1 MQCRAGRKQE
11 GRRIFPSRARRVAGK
26 FDRRVQPRAAC
37 LPRGAARRCT
47 QLDAARDARHKP
59 APRSAIPGHVH
70 RAQTGRSAGRDLV
83 YDATSQS
90 ISGLA
95 RSESGCVAG
104 LRMMTNDHTT
114 PLPVAS
120 TAGAQLRA
128 AREAA
133 GWSQE
138 AVAQQLK
145 LAPRQ
150 VRAIEEDD
158 YARLPGRTF
167 VRGFVRNYARLVRLD
182 PSAVI
187 AALPRG
193 DGTAP
198 LDRRA
203 LTAVSRPMVELPV
216 ASVGRNSWTRW
227 LIPVAL
233 LAIVAAAGVY
243 EFMRT
248 SAATRRPAVENDS
261 VAPSP
266 PPESASPSTT
276 ALPNPLAKAKTES
289 AAPMEKSDSA
299 ATVTPPVAAA
309 TSAAPANTAT
319 ATAESTAP
327 TAASPTPNAAAP
339 SATLLLTF
347 KEKSWV
353 EVKDGNGAAI
363 FVQTGTAG
371 TTQTL
376 SGTPPLDVSIGN
388 AAGVMLT
395 YRGQPIDIAPYTRA
409 NVARLLLK

>member
-1 MQCRAGRKQE
+1 
-11 GRRIFPSRARRVAGK
+11 
-26 FDRRVQPRAAC
+26 
-37 LPRGAARRCT
+37 
-47 QLDAARDARHKP
+47 
-59 APRSAIPGHVH
+59 
-70 RAQTGRSAGRDLV
+70 
-83 YDATSQS
+83 
-90 ISGLA
+90 
-95 RSESGCVAG
+95 
-104 LRMMTNDHTT
+104 MMTNDHTT

-182 PSAVI
+182 PSAVM

-193 DGTAP
+193 DGTSP
-198 LDRRA
+198 LDRPS

-216 ASVGRNSWTRW
+216 ASMRRNTWTRW
-227 LIPVAL
+227 LIPLAL

-243 EFMRT
+243 EFMRNP
-248 SAATRRPAVENDS
+248 AASRRLPVENGS
-261 VAPSP
+261 VTP
-266 PPESASPSTT
+266 PPPAPAGPSTT
-276 ALPNPLAKAKTES
+276 ALPNPLANAKTES
-289 AAPMEKSDSA
+289 AAPMEKGESA
-299 ATVTPPVAAA
+299 AAA
-309 TSAAPANTAT
+309 TSAAPSSTTT
-319 ATAESTAP
+319 ATAESIAP
-327 TAASPTPNAAAP
+327 TTTPSTPTVAAP

-363 FVQTGTAG
+363 FLQTGAAG

-388 AAGVMLT
+388 AAGVILT

-409 NVARLLLK
+409 NIARLLLK

>member
-1 MQCRAGRKQE
+1 MG
-11 GRRIFPSRARRVAGK
+11 
-26 FDRRVQPRAAC
+26 
-37 LPRGAARRCT
+37 
-47 QLDAARDARHKP
+47 
-59 APRSAIPGHVH
+59 
-70 RAQTGRSAGRDLV
+70 
-83 YDATSQS
+83 
-90 ISGLA
+90 
-95 RSESGCVAG
+95 
-104 LRMMTNDHTT
+104 NDHTT

-167 VRGFVRNYARLVRLD
+167 VRGFVRNYARLLRLD
-182 PSAVI
+182 PGAVI

-193 DGTAP
+193 EGTSP
-198 LDRRA
+198 LDRPS

-216 ASVGRNSWTRW
+216 ASVRRNSWTRW
-227 LIPVAL
+227 LIPFAL

-248 SAATRRPAVENDS
+248 TGNSRRPPAENTTAAPPTAPA
-261 VAPSP
+261 APS
-266 PPESASPSTT
+266 T
-276 ALPNPLAKAKTES
+276 ALPNPLASAKTES
-289 AAPMEKSDSA
+289 AAPTEKSDSA
-299 ATVTPPVAAA
+299 AAPSTTATPAAEAVA
-309 TSAAPANTAT
+309 PTAT
-319 ATAESTAP
+319 AP
-327 TAASPTPNAAAP
+327 AP
-339 SATLLLTF
+339 SAAASNAPLLLTF

-353 EVKDGNGAAI
+353 EVKDGSGAAI
-363 FVQTGTAG
+363 FMQTGAAG

-388 AAGVMLT
+388 AAGVSVT
-395 YRGQPIDIAPYTRA
+395 YRGQLIDTAPYTRA
-409 NVARLLLK
+409 NIARFVLK

>member
-1 MQCRAGRKQE
+1 
-11 GRRIFPSRARRVAGK
+11 
-26 FDRRVQPRAAC
+26 
-37 LPRGAARRCT
+37 
-47 QLDAARDARHKP
+47 
-59 APRSAIPGHVH
+59 
-70 RAQTGRSAGRDLV
+70 
-83 YDATSQS
+83 
-90 ISGLA
+90 
-95 RSESGCVAG
+95 
-104 LRMMTNDHTT
+104 MMGNDHTA

-182 PSAVI
+182 PAAVI

-193 DGTAP
+193 EGTSP
-198 LDRRA
+198 LDRPS

-216 ASVGRNSWTRW
+216 ASVRRNSWTRW
-227 LIPVAL
+227 LIPFAL

-243 EFMRT
+243 EFMRNP
-248 SAATRRPAVENDS
+248 AASGRPVAENAAVTPP
-261 VAPSP
+261 AP
-266 PPESASPSTT
+266 ASPST
-276 ALPNPLAKAKTES
+276 ALPNPLGNAKTES
-289 AAPMEKSDSA
+289 AAPSEGTAAQPSNTTTPTAESVAPATTLPA
-299 ATVTPPVAAA
+299 ATAAA
-309 TSAAPANTAT
+309 TDAP
-319 ATAESTAP
+319 
-327 TAASPTPNAAAP
+327 
-339 SATLLLTF
+339 LLLTF

-363 FVQTGTAG
+363 FMQTGAAG

-376 SGTPPLDVSIGN
+376 SGRPPLDVSIGN
-388 AAGVMLT
+388 AAGVTVT
-395 YRGQPIDIAPYTRA
+395 YRGQSIDIAPFTRA
-409 NVARLLLK
+409 NIARFILK

>member
-1 MQCRAGRKQE
+1 
-11 GRRIFPSRARRVAGK
+11 
-26 FDRRVQPRAAC
+26 
-37 LPRGAARRCT
+37 
-47 QLDAARDARHKP
+47 
-59 APRSAIPGHVH
+59 
-70 RAQTGRSAGRDLV
+70 
-83 YDATSQS
+83 
-90 ISGLA
+90 
-95 RSESGCVAG
+95 
-104 LRMMTNDHTT
+104 MMTNDHTT

-187 AALPRG
+187 AALPRA
-193 DGTAP
+193 DGTSP
-198 LDRRA
+198 LDRPS

-216 ASVGRNSWTRW
+216 ASVRRNSWTRW
-227 LIPVAL
+227 LIPIAL

-376 SGTPPLDVSIGN
+376 SGTPPLDVNIGN

>member
-1 MQCRAGRKQE
+1 
-11 GRRIFPSRARRVAGK
+11 
-26 FDRRVQPRAAC
+26 
-37 LPRGAARRCT
+37 
-47 QLDAARDARHKP
+47 
-59 APRSAIPGHVH
+59 
-70 RAQTGRSAGRDLV
+70 
-83 YDATSQS
+83 
-90 ISGLA
+90 
-95 RSESGCVAG
+95 
-104 LRMMTNDHTT
+104 MMANDHNT

-182 PSAVI
+182 PSAVM

-193 DGTAP
+193 DGTSP
-198 LDRRA
+198 LDRPS

-216 ASVGRNSWTRW
+216 ASMRRNPWTRW
-227 LIPVAL
+227 LIPFAL

-243 EFMRT
+243 EFMR
-248 SAATRRPAVENDS
+248 SPAASRRIPVESGS
-261 VAPSP
+261 VTPSP
-266 PPESASPSTT
+266 PPASQGPSTT
-276 ALPNPLAKAKTES
+276 ALPNPLANAKTES
-289 AAPMEKSDSA
+289 AGPMAQSES
-299 ATVTPPVAAA
+299 
-309 TSAAPANTAT
+309 AT
-319 ATAESTAP
+319 AGAPPIASDTSTAESVAP
-327 TAASPTPNAAAP
+327 TPAAPTPNAAAQ

-363 FVQTGTAG
+363 FLQTGAAG

-388 AAGVMLT
+388 AAGVTLT

-409 NVARLLLK
+409 NIARLLLK

>member
-1 MQCRAGRKQE
+1 
-11 GRRIFPSRARRVAGK
+11 
-26 FDRRVQPRAAC
+26 
-37 LPRGAARRCT
+37 
-47 QLDAARDARHKP
+47 
-59 APRSAIPGHVH
+59 
-70 RAQTGRSAGRDLV
+70 
-83 YDATSQS
+83 
-90 ISGLA
+90 
-95 RSESGCVAG
+95 
-104 LRMMTNDHTT
+104 MMANDHNT

-182 PSAVI
+182 PSVVM

-193 DGTAP
+193 DGTSP
-198 LDRRA
+198 LDRPS

-216 ASVGRNSWTRW
+216 TSVRRNAWTRW
-227 LIPVAL
+227 LIPLAL

-243 EFMRT
+243 EFMRNP
-248 SAATRRPAVENDS
+248 AASRRPPVESDS
-261 VAPSP
+261 ATP
-266 PPESASPSTT
+266 PPPSAPASPSTT
-276 ALPNPLAKAKTES
+276 ALPNPLANAKTES
-289 AAPMEKSDSA
+289 AAPMAKSESA
-299 ATVTPPVAAA
+299 AAATPPGTAD
-309 TSAAPANTAT
+309 TSAAPATTTAAT
-319 ATAESTAP
+319 AQSIAP
-327 TAASPTPNAAAP
+327 TATPPMPNVAAP
-339 SATLLLTF
+339 GATLLLMF

-363 FVQTGTAG
+363 FLQTGAAG

-388 AAGVMLT
+388 AAGVSVT
-395 YRGQPIDIAPYTRA
+395 YRGQPIDIAPYARA
-409 NVARLLLK
+409 NIARFILK

>member
-1 MQCRAGRKQE
+1 
-11 GRRIFPSRARRVAGK
+11 
-26 FDRRVQPRAAC
+26 
-37 LPRGAARRCT
+37 
-47 QLDAARDARHKP
+47 
-59 APRSAIPGHVH
+59 
-70 RAQTGRSAGRDLV
+70 
-83 YDATSQS
+83 
-90 ISGLA
+90 
-95 RSESGCVAG
+95 
-104 LRMMTNDHTT
+104 MMTNDHTT

-182 PSAVI
+182 PSAVM

-193 DGTAP
+193 DSTSP
-198 LDRRA
+198 LDRPS

-216 ASVGRNSWTRW
+216 ASMRRNSWTRW
-227 LIPVAL
+227 LIPFAL

-243 EFMRT
+243 EFMRNP
-248 SAATRRPAVENDS
+248 ATLRRLPADNGPVT
-261 VAPSP
+261 PSP
-266 PPESASPSTT
+266 PPAPASPSTT
-276 ALPNPLAKAKTES
+276 ALPNPLANAKTES
-289 AAPMEKSDSA
+289 GAPMEKSENA
-299 ATVTPPVAAA
+299 
-309 TSAAPANTAT
+309 AAPANTAT
-319 ATAESTAP
+319 ATAESIAATPPAPNVAAP
-327 TAASPTPNAAAP
+327 T
-339 SATLLLTF
+339 ATLLLTF

-363 FVQTGTAG
+363 FLQTGAAG

-388 AAGVMLT
+388 AAGVTVT
-395 YRGQPIDIAPYTRA
+395 YRGQPVDIAPFTRA
-409 NVARLLLK
+409 NIARFLLK